1 MVKVMSTGR
10 KVYLIISGQK
20 IMKKSL
26 GRRRKRNDS
35 YFTGGIKCM
44 VDSSAGRFECSVLF
58 AQNDKRYIV
67 SV

>member
-44 VDSSAGRFECSVLF
+44 VDSSYCRLNCGVVFC
-58 AQNDKRYIV
+58 
-67 SV
+67 

>member
-1 MVKVMSTGR
+1 
-10 KVYLIISGQK
+10 
-20 IMKKSL
+20 MKKFL
-26 GRRRKRNDS
+26 GKKINES
-35 YFTGGIKCM
+35 YFTGCIKCM